1 MVFHMEKSL
10 LSDLRALP
18 KNSYLRLG
26 RWLPGG
32 WTILVAAIAIAIATP
47 ILFVF
52 ANIFADPQVSFG
64 QENTTSLWQ
73 HLAQTVLGDYIQN
86 SLVLMLGASL
96 GVLVIGVGTAW
107 LVVTCRFPGSR
118 IFEWALLLPLAVPTY
133 LLAYT
138 YTDLLGVAGPVQQ
151 GIREWLQVSYG
162 DYWFPSIRSMGGA
175 IALFAFT
182 LYPYVY
188 MLARVAFLEQSG
200 CMLEA
205 SRSLGC
211 GPWRSFVTVAL
222 PLARPAIA
230 AGLSL
235 VMMETLNDF
244 GTVQYFG
251 INTFTTGIYNT
262 WFGMGDRVA
271 ASKLA
276 AFLMLFVFI
285 LIVLERF
292 SRRRARY
299 YQATG
304 SNRVV
309 PPYQLSGFRAAGAS
323 LACLLPCGMGF
334 LLPAGILLK
343 MSIDN
348 LQTFDHRF
356 WELSRHSFG
365 LASVTAILG
374 VAIAMIIAYGV
385 RLQPNALMRLSAR
398 VASMGYAIPGAVIAV
413 GILIPM
419 GNLDNSIDAWMQSHF
434 GLSTG
439 LLFSGTVFALIF
451 AYIVRFLAVS
461 FGTVESSLNKIHPN
475 LDAAARS
482 LGHNTTS
489 TLLRVHMPM
498 MASSLLSA
506 GMLVFV
512 DVMKELPATII
523 IRPFNFN
530 TLAVR
535 VYNLA
540 SDERLAEAAAPALA
554 IVLVGILPV
563 ILLSWQISRARQ

>member
-1 MVFHMEKSL
+1 MG
-10 LSDLRALP
+10 DLRTLS
-18 KNSYLRLG
+18 KNSYLQLGSELSRRVG

-32 WTILVAAIAIAIATP
+32 WTILVSAIAITIATP
-47 ILFVF
+47 ILF
-52 ANIFADPQVSFG
+52 IFADLFAKPQVSFG
-64 QENTTSLWQ
+64 TTSLWQ
-73 HLAQTVLGDYIQN
+73 HLAQTVLVDYIQN
-86 SLVLMLGASL
+86 SLVLMLGSSM
-96 GVLVIGVGTAW
+96 GVLIIGVGTAW
-107 LVVTCRFPGSR
+107 LVVACRFPGSR
-118 IFEWALLLPLAVPTY
+118 LFEWALLLPLAVPTY

-151 GIREWLQVSYG
+151 AIRELWQVSYG
-162 DYWFPSIRSMGGA
+162 EYWFPSIRSMGGA

-200 CMLEA
+200 CTLEA

-211 GPWRSFVTVAL
+211 GPWRSFATVAL

-276 AFLMLFVFI
+276 AFLMLFVFVLI
-285 LIVLERF
+285 LLERF

-299 YQATG
+299 YEATS
-304 SNRVV
+304 SNRMVS
-309 PPYQLSGFRAAGAS
+309 PYQLSGIRAAGAS
-323 LACLLPCGMGF
+323 LACLLPFAIGF
-334 LLPAGILLK
+334 ALPAGILLK
-343 MSIDN
+343 ISLDN

-365 LASVTAILG
+365 LATVTAILG
-374 VAIAMIIAYGV
+374 VAIALIIAYGV

-419 GNLDNSIDAWMQSHF
+419 GNLDNSIDAWMQSQF
-434 GLSTG
+434 GISTG

-461 FGTVESSLNKIHPN
+461 FGTVESSLNKVHPH

-489 TLLRVHMPM
+489 TLLRVHIPM
-498 MASSLLSA
+498 MASSLLTA

-554 IVLVGILPV
+554 IVLVGIVPV

>member
-1 MVFHMEKSL
+1 MG
-10 LSDLRALP
+10 DLRRLP
-18 KNSYLRLG
+18 KNSYLQLG
-26 RWLPGG
+26 SEVNRRVARWLPGG
-32 WTILVAAIAIAIATP
+32 WTILVSAIAITIATP
-47 ILFVF
+47 ILF
-52 ANIFADPQVSFG
+52 IFADIFAEPQVSFG
-64 QENTTSLWQ
+64 TTSLWE
-73 HLAQTVLGDYIQN
+73 HLVQTVLVDYIQN
-86 SLVLMLGASL
+86 SLLLMLGSSM
-96 GVLVIGVGTAW
+96 GVLIIGVGTAW
-107 LVVTCRFPGSR
+107 LVVACRFPGSR

-151 GIREWLQVSYG
+151 AIREWWQVSYG
-162 DYWFPSIRSMGGA
+162 EYWFPSIRSMGGA

-200 CMLEA
+200 CTLEA

-211 GPWRSFVTVAL
+211 GPWRSFATVAL

-276 AFLMLFVFI
+276 AFLMLFVFVLI
-285 LIVLERF
+285 LLERF

-299 YQATG
+299 YEATG
-304 SNRVV
+304 SNRMVSS
-309 PPYQLSGFRAAGAS
+309 YQLSGIRAVGAS
-323 LACLLPCGMGF
+323 LACLLPFGIGF
-334 LLPAGILLK
+334 ALPAGILLK
-343 MSIDN
+343 ISLDN

-365 LASVTAILG
+365 LASITAILG
-374 VAIAMIIAYGV
+374 VAIALIIAYGV

-419 GNLDNSIDAWMQSHF
+419 GNLDNSIDAWMQSQF
-434 GLSTG
+434 GISTG
-439 LLFSGTVFALIF
+439 LLFSGTIFALIF

-461 FGTVESSLNKIHPN
+461 FGTVESSLNKVHPH

-489 TLLRVHMPM
+489 TLLRVHVPM

-554 IVLVGILPV
+554 IVLVGIVPV
-563 ILLSWQISRARQ
+563 ILLSWQISRARK